1 MKTVTD
7 VNTVNQ
13 LLTYSKQAE
22 AGIHQKA
29 IQMLLGAGNN
39 KKQDSLSISD
49 AARGFSKQSIAALID
64 KNANIS
70 NSELAY
76 YFANYNNSS
85 AILDAINFGEN
96 VSCGYNSDFKEYG
109 VISFDLNGSRQVVPN
124 YAVPKMNTST
134 MSGICAAN
142 NSLVLSN
149 KSYYSWTTSSGGKYT
164 WTVNNGRI
172 GWAASESLLAENTNQ
187 KGTNYKWEMRKASN
201 ILSDLAQGKS
211 VWGYLYSNEEV
222 LSVCEKVG
230 ISPGFFS
237 IDAGAGKHTYLLQES
252 GKTINVD
259 AREAFGNLHGAYSR
273 KDENWREY
281 LDKYNEVLMDTEKNY
296 TKEMEKLH
304 QKQFESLPE
313 EKQYKGGRTVDELLQ
328 DMAEGKTLDDA
339 ETEYVKIFAN
349 LKDFEKAQQKAELKN
364 DFSEDFVKDLESK
377 GISRD
382 ELEGMQI
389 KIESNG
395 NVTVSGIEDKE
406 VREQVQKLVEE
417 KYSDRMYQYYT
428 GIADSVGNLSSN
440 TYQYATDVQEV
451 RRYLKGVTGE
461 DISLENLYLTP
472 DGKIGGLPGKAADLI
487 NKTKD
492 NAKIERI
499 KDALINIIGHNR
511 TSGDLGIPDFTS
523 EFQFSNG
530 AFSVADSGF
539 TVDMAALDRR
549 LTPQPHDNMYSDM
562 YAYSF
567 RKVL

>member
-1 MKTVTD
+1 MEINSNHSTYGAAFRQKPIFFMSGKETVAFFEGKLKKNMTLQEDSCTLGSNDTYRRQHTTYEVSDKKKGSTFLDLDFLIKDETSSLKGNLSDKKDVDFYNFSIPFNRTIQNYFGVQIYMDMPEGCDYDLTLYDEYGNQVGKAEWDGEGRKTLTIPNWD
-7 VNTVNQ
+7 TNT
-13 LLTYSKQAE
+13 
-22 AGIHQKA
+22 
-29 IQMLLGAGNN
+29 N
-39 KKQDSLSISD
+39 KYCIKIENKNGEEVSPDDYYKIS
-49 AARGFSKQSIAALID
+49 FKV
-64 KNANIS
+64 
-70 NSELAY
+70 SE
-76 YFANYNNSS
+76 NKEQEKT
-85 AILDAINFGEN
+85 DAI
-96 VSCGYNSDFKEYG
+96 
-109 VISFDLNGSRQVVPN
+109 
-124 YAVPKMNTST
+124 
-134 MSGICAAN
+134 
-142 NSLVLSN
+142 
-149 KSYYSWTTSSGGKYT
+149 
-164 WTVNNGRI
+164 
-172 GWAASESLLAENTNQ
+172 
-187 KGTNYKWEMRKASN
+187 
-201 ILSDLAQGKS
+201 
-211 VWGYLYSNEEV
+211 
-222 LSVCEKVG
+222 
-230 ISPGFFS
+230 
-237 IDAGAGKHTYLLQES
+237 
-252 GKTINVD
+252 
-259 AREAFGNLHGAYSR
+259 REAFGNLHGAYSR

-349 LKDFEKAQQKAELKN
+349 MKDFEKAQQKAELKN

-472 DGKIGGLPGKAADLI
+472 DGKIGGLPEKAANLI